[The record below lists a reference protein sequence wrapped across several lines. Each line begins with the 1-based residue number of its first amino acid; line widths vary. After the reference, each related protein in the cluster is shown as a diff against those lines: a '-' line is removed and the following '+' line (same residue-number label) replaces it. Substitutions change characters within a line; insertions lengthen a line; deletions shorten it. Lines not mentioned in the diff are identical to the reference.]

1 MMLAITST
9 AALAFLIPNVPLAL
23 WTIFTDL
30 RSMRI
35 SNMTILAMIAA
46 FIVIGPFVLQLDAYL
61 WRFAQFG
68 VVLVIAILLNAI
80 GGFGA
85 GDGKYAAAAALFI
98 DREDAM
104 FVLLLLG
111 VSALMTVV
119 LVEFARRTP
128 LHKLAPDWESW
139 KSKRQYPM
147 GLGLG
152 VTMMIY
158 LALGA
163 FS

>member
-1 MMLAITST
+1 MLAISST
-9 AALAFLIPNVPLAL
+9 AALAFLIPNIPLAL

-30 RSMRI
+30 RTMRI

-46 FIVIGPFVLQLDAYL
+46 FIVIGPFVLPLEPYL
-61 WRFAQFG
+61 WRFAQFV
-68 VVLVIAILLNAI
+68 VVLVIAIILNAI

-85 GDGKYAAAAALFI
+85 GDGKYAAAAALFV
-98 DREDAM
+98 DRADAL
-104 FVLLLLG
+104 FVLMLLG
-111 VSALMTVV
+111 AAAVMTVV
-119 LVEFARRTP
+119 LIEVARRTP
-128 LHKLAPDWESW
+128 LHRLAPDWESW

-152 VTMMIY
+152 VTMLIY
-158 LALGA
+158 LAYGA